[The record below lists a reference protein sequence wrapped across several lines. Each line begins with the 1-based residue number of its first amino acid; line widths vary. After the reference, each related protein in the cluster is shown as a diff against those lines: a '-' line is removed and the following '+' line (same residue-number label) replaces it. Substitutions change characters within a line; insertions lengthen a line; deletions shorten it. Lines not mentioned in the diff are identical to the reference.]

1 MPIFA
6 VYPFRQQV
14 GNMDTMG
21 QAMSIHGNGSHKIQV
36 EQGQIHEVVPG
47 QGFILEMGMDTAK
60 TF

>member
-1 MPIFA
+1 
-6 VYPFRQQV
+6 
-14 GNMDTMG
+14 MDTMG